1 MKNSTKTTSR
11 RNFIKNSTLAASSAL
26 IAPSIF
32 SSKLAAGTNAVDKIN
47 VGCIGVGRMGRG
59 DLRDI
64 LPFDEIQVVAVCD
77 VDSWR
82 LQNAKDHV
90 EKYYA
95 TNMKSGRYSGCEA
108 YKDYRDLLMRSDIDA
123 VLIATPD
130 HWHALPAIDAAR
142 AGKEVFIQKPLTL
155 TIPEGR
161 LLSDTVQ
168 NYGRI
173 LQVGSQQ
180 RSESRFIF
188 AVELVRN
195 GYIGKLKTVKVAFGK
210 DPFISTR
217 PVTPVPKELDY
228 ETWLGPAPQI
238 PYIEE
243 RVHPHQNYGRPGWLR
258 TSDYCCG
265 MITGWGSH
273 HMDIAHWGM
282 DTELSGPQKLDGW
295 AEYSKDG
302 IWDVHGAFR
311 IKYNYPNDV
320 TLYCTDSANNK
331 QGVLFEGT
339 DGWVYVRRGYIET
352 HPKSLLSVE
361 IGPNEIQFT
370 KPNHHKGN
378 FIKCIHTRETPVA
391 PVEIGH
397 RSASACILGYIG
409 MQLQRPLFWNS
420 QKEKFI
426 NDEAANRMLGRAYR
440 APWYL

>member
-1 MKNSTKTTSR
+1 
-11 RNFIKNSTLAASSAL
+11 
-26 IAPSIF
+26 
-32 SSKLAAGTNAVDKIN
+32 
-47 VGCIGVGRMGRG
+47 MGRG

-64 LPFDEIQVVAVCD
+64 LPFNEIQVVAVCD

-82 LQNAKDHV
+82 LQNAKDQV

-95 TNMKSGRYSGCEA
+95 TNMKNGHYSGCDT
-108 YKDYRDLLMRSDIDA
+108 YRDYRDLLLRRDIDA
-123 VLIATPD
+123 VLIVTPD
-130 HWHALPAIDAAR
+130 HWHALPAIDAAK
-142 AGKEVFIQKPLTL
+142 AGKDIFIQKPLTL

-161 LLSDTVQ
+161 LLSNTVRE
-168 NYGRI
+168 YGRI

-210 DPFISTR
+210 DPFIGTR
-217 PVTPVPKELDY
+217 PVTPVPEELDY
-228 ETWLGPAPQI
+228 ESWLGPAPDV

-282 DTELSGPQKLDGW
+282 DTELSGPYELEGW

-311 IKYNYPNDV
+311 IKYKYPNDV
-320 TLYCTDSANNK
+320 TLYCTDSSINR
-331 QGVLFEGT
+331 QGILFEGT

-378 FIKCIHTRETPVA
+378 FIKCMYSRETPVA

-409 MQLQRPLFWNS
+409 MKLQRPLFWDP
-420 QKEKFI
+420 QKEQFN
-426 NDEAANRMLGRAYR
+426 NDEAANRMLERAYR
-440 APWYL
+440 APWFL